1 MTSDAP
7 SPGAAPLPLRAAW
20 LGRIGYDEAWA
31 RQRALF
37 AKRVEGRI
45 PDTLLLL
52 EHPPTYT
59 LGRRSLRED
68 LVYDES
74 QRAALGIEVFE
85 VDRGGRATCHAPGQ
99 LVGYPIMALGERY
112 DVLGYLQRIE
122 QAIVLTAADLGVTA
136 TTDPEHTGVWVGRTK
151 LCAIGVKI
159 TRGVTMHG
167 FAFNVTTDLSY
178 FEGIVPCGIADRG
191 VTSISAQ
198 TGTRYDLPDIAALA
212 ARRLATV
219 FGRRLEWTAAEEPAA
234 RAEALVG
241 R

>member
-7 SPGAAPLPLRAAW
+7 SRPAPAPLLRAEW
-20 LGRIGYDEAWA
+20 LGRIGYDEGWS

-37 AKRVEGRI
+37 AERVEGRI

-59 LGRRSLRED
+59 LGRRSVRED
-68 LVYDES
+68 LVYDET
-74 QRAALGIEVFE
+74 QRSALGIEVFE

-99 LVGYPIMALGERY
+99 LVGYLIVALGQRY
-112 DVLGYLQRIE
+112 DVLGYLRRIE
-122 QAIVLTAADLGVTA
+122 QAIILTAADLGVTA

-151 LCAIGVKI
+151 LCAIGVKV

-167 FAFNVTTDLSY
+167 FALNVTTDLEY

-191 VTSISAQ
+191 VTSIAAQ
-198 TGTRYDLPDIAALA
+198 TGTPYDLADVAALA

-219 FGRRLEWTAAEEPAA
+219 LGRRLEWAGAEGPAE
-234 RAEALVG
+234 RADALVAH
-241 R
+241 